1 MHVKVFDMRELLLI
15 HLGVIILWVWVGCF
29 FLSSESL
36 PLRKTTVEPRWL
48 CTLGFVILYF
58 CICLHFSIKFKET
71 FLKLRPL

>member
-1 MHVKVFDMRELLLI
+1 MG
-15 HLGVIILWVWVGCF
+15 LGGLF

-71 FLKLRPL
+71 SLKLRPL